1 MSSILSVII
10 VIVLAAMLIKI
21 VEMVVDLE
29 KTKVENGIKDENKG
43 IISKISKKRDFGI
56 NPNPLLVVLVKF
68 SLV

>member
-29 KTKVENGIKDENKG
+29 KTKVENEVKDENKG
-43 IISKISKKRDFGI
+43 IISKLSKKD
-56 NPNPLLVVLVKF
+56 
-68 SLV
+68 

>member
-29 KTKVENGIKDENKG
+29 KTKVENGVKDENKG
-43 IISKISKKRDFGI
+43 IISKISKKD
-56 NPNPLLVVLVKF
+56 
-68 SLV
+68 

>member
-29 KTKVENGIKDENKG
+29 KTKVENGVKDEDEG
-43 IISKISKKRDFGI
+43 IISKLSKKID
-56 NPNPLLVVLVKF
+56 KD
-68 SLV
+68 

>member
-29 KTKVENGIKDENKG
+29 KTKVENGVKDEDKG
-43 IISKISKKRDFGI
+43 IISKLSKKDWANGSFFY
-56 NPNPLLVVLVKF
+56 F
-68 SLV
+68 SNRTNI